1 MTWINYI
8 HEKYKP
14 FKILGGIT
22 MSKKIEKLKI
32 KNSTIEFLK
41 DVVETHPTATVD
53 EILELDEV
61 KKFIEEPFKMNKLEK
76 ALVSEIVGGILSG
89 LDTDGVR
96 VYVTGS
102 NAYKETVAKLEKSHH
117 PKHTDEEILKKFSD
131 ITGIDTEKSK
141 ESITACLDGIR
152 LLVDDV
158 LDGIIAIDD
167 NTDINKVL
175 EKYSIFIRTDDADAD
190 TNETAMP
197 DPLGDEDEWLNY
209 LYSISNMAKRQ
220 ELVILRC
227 KLLKAEREQKL
238 KEEAEAKANEE
249 TDKAKAEEEAEKAK
263 AKEDAEKARIS
274 ANAESSVDKDIA
286 KLKER
291 LAGYGNK
298 PKSTDALSSMMTSA
312 HNVVACY

>member
-1 MTWINYI
+1 
-8 HEKYKP
+8 
-14 FKILGGIT
+14 

-61 KKFIEEPFKMNKLEK
+61 KNFIEEPFKMNKLEK

-167 NTDINKVL
+167 NTDIIKVL
-175 EKYSIFIRTDDADAD
+175 EKYSIFIRTDDTDAD
-190 TNETAMP
+190 TNEEAMP
-197 DPLGDEDEWLNY
+197 DPLGDGDEWLNY

-220 ELVILRC
+220 ELVVLRC
-227 KLLKAEREQKL
+227 KLLKAEREKKL
-238 KEEAEAKANEE
+238 KEEAEAKAKEE

-274 ANAESSVDKDIA
+274 ANVESSVDKDIA

-291 LAGYGNK
+291 LAGYGNT
-298 PKSTDALSSMMTSA
+298 PKSTDALSSS
-312 HNVVACY
+312 VVACC

>member
-1 MTWINYI
+1 
-8 HEKYKP
+8 
-14 FKILGGIT
+14 

-61 KKFIEEPFKMNKLEK
+61 KKFIDEPFKMNKLEK

-102 NAYKETVAKLEKSHH
+102 NAYKETVAKLEKSLH

-152 LLVDDV
+152 LLVADV
-158 LDGIIAIDD
+158 LDGIITIDD

-190 TNETAMP
+190 TNEEAMP
-197 DPLGDEDEWLNY
+197 DPLGDEDEWVNY
-209 LYSISNMAKRQ
+209 LYGISNMAKRQ

-227 KLLKAEREQKL
+227 ELLKAEREKKL
-238 KEEAEAKANEE
+238 KEEAEAKAKEE
-249 TDKAKAEEEAEKAK
+249 TDKAKAEEEAENAK

>member
-1 MTWINYI
+1 
-8 HEKYKP
+8 
-14 FKILGGIT
+14 

-102 NAYKETVAKLEKSHH
+102 NAYKETVAKLEKSHQ

-158 LDGIIAIDD
+158 LDGIITIDD

-175 EKYSIFIRTDDADAD
+175 EKYSIFIRTDATDAD
-190 TNETAMP
+190 TNEEKAMP
-197 DPLGDEDEWLNY
+197 DPLGDEDEWVNY
-209 LYSISNMAKRQ
+209 LYGISNMAKRQ

-227 KLLKAEREQKL
+227 ELLKAEREKKL
-238 KEEAEAKANEE
+238 KEEAE
-249 TDKAKAEEEAEKAK
+249 AK

-298 PKSTDALSSMMTSA
+298 PKSTDALSSMLTSA
-312 HNVVACY
+312 HNVVACC

>member
-1 MTWINYI
+1 
-8 HEKYKP
+8 
-14 FKILGGIT
+14 

-152 LLVDDV
+152 LLVADV
-158 LDGIIAIDD
+158 LDGIITIDD

-175 EKYSIFIRTDDADAD
+175 EKYSILIRTDDADAD
-190 TNETAMP
+190 TNEEAMP
-197 DPLGDEDEWLNY
+197 DPLGDEDECVHY
-209 LYSISNMAKRQ
+209 LYGISNMAKRQ

-227 KLLKAEREQKL
+227 ELLKAEREKKL
-238 KEEAEAKANEE
+238 KEEAEAKAKDE

-298 PKSTDALSSMMTSA
+298 PKSTDALSSMMTST
-312 HNVVACY
+312 HNVVACC